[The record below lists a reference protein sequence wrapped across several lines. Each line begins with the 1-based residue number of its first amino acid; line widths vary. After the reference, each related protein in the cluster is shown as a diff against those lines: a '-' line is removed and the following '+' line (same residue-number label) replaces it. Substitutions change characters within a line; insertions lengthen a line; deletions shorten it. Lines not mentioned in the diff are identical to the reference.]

1 MENLKINLCGI
12 TDKEK
17 QNAVW
22 CLNELGFSTG
32 FKSIDFYS
40 YLYGCVG
47 SQAPYDKTIQFGNSS
62 KTFSRNTGKEITI
75 PELRDMVVLKRND
88 IRDATHI
95 LENGLKLYKDS
106 KGNFFKM
113 HRRFENDLARW
124 VELDYASDS
133 AKPIEKKEM
142 KEYLRK
148 NSNGTYS
155 YIGPVHTDHVHDLM
169 IEIPTGAEKYIQLSG
184 NNRSF
189 YKNGFKEFWCSGKWL
204 ETVCNKENLKTWNG
218 FPVLWQR
225 NPEPKQAEF
234 LVKTDNGYVLQV
246 LDENAGGADVVRIP
260 DGAEIAILASGV
272 VYFWKSHFFNG
283 GVHED
288 WVDMKEGWSASLY
301 LKNAPSAITIW
312 QRETLNDQV
321 ASAEEYR
328 EMISNASILGRAS
341 VVVDIAQSCSGGAS
355 RNASSQGQSE
365 FLLNNSELNHRV
377 AKAFNAVRGTNLNED
392 DVNYIRELI
401 NLTISHYGER
411 K

>member
-22 CLNELGFSTG
+22 CLSELGFSTG
-32 FKSIDFYS
+32 FKSIYFYS
-40 YLYGCVG
+40 YLYGYVG

-62 KTFSRNTGKEITI
+62 KAFSRNTGKEITI
-75 PELRDMVVLKRND
+75 PELHDLVVLKRND
-88 IRDATHI
+88 RKDANVYEENCLYDLYLTESKELYFYHCSKNKWI
-95 LENGLKLYKDS
+95 LSNLNGDDFYY
-106 KGNFFKM
+106 
-113 HRRFENDLARW
+113 
-124 VELDYASDS
+124 ELL
-133 AKPIEKKEM
+133 KPIERKEM

-184 NNRSF
+184 SNRSF

-283 GVHED
+283 GVYKD
-288 WVDMKEGWSASLY
+288 WVDMKEGWSASWY

-328 EMISNASILGRAS
+328 EMISNAA
-341 VVVDIAQSCSGGAS
+341 IAQSCIGVGIDVSL
-355 RNASSQGQSE
+355 QDQSD
-365 FLLNNSELNHRV
+365 FPLNNYELNHRV

-401 NLTISHYGER
+401 DLTISHYGER